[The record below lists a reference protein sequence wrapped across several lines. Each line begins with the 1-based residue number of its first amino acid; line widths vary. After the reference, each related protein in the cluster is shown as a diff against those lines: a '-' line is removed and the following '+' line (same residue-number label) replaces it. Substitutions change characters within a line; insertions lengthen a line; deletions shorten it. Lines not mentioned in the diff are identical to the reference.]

1 MTNETIWVLLNRRS
15 IRKYTKEPVREED
28 LQAILQAAIY
38 SPSAMNGQEWHFSV
52 VRSEKILKKLQITM
66 KENMLR
72 SGVERLVQRA
82 SEPGFVGFFGAPVLI
97 FLSAPAEAHS
107 AQIDCGIAVEN
118 IAIAAE
124 SLGLGSCIMTSS
136 ELLFADDKDGSLARE
151 LGFPEGYKHVC
162 SIALG
167 YKDENPPAKE
177 RREGLINYV

>member
-1 MTNETIWVLLNRRS
+1 MTNETIQVLLNRRS
-15 IRKYTKEPVREED
+15 IRKYTAEPVKEED
-28 LQAILQAAIY
+28 LKTILQTAIY
-38 SPSAMNGQEWHFSV
+38 SPSAMNGQSWHFSV
-52 VRSEKILKKLQITM
+52 VRNEKVLKKLQVTM

-72 SGVERLVQRA
+72 SGIEAVVRRA
-82 SEPGFVGFFGAPVLI
+82 SEPGFVGFFAAPVII

-136 ELLFADDKDGSLARE
+136 ELLFADDGDGSLARE
-151 LGFPEGYKHVC
+151 LGFPEGNKHVC

-177 RREGLINYV
+177 RKEGLVNYV